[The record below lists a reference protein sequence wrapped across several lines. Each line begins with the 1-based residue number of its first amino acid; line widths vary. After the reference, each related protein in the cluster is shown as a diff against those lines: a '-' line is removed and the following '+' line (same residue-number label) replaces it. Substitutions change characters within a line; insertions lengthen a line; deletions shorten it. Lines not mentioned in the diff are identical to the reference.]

1 MLSCFNKFNA
11 CLLHFRVYAKD
22 TALVIEGMEQ
32 AGQLM
37 HIMGNAVYRAL
48 FGCRGN
54 KFRIFAQFFNQFN
67 FCRVGQQS
75 IIGFGRFFNAG
86 FLKLAENAANTR
98 MCVLNIV
105 NRVFVG
111 FFRSKRQVKIQL
123 AVDAAH
129 YKEESCCISADF
141 FNQFI

>member
-11 CLLHFRVYAKD
+11 CLLHFRVYAKNA
-22 TALVIEGMEQ
+22 ALVIEGMEQ
-32 AGQLM
+32 ACQFM

-54 KFRIFAQFFNQFN
+54 KFRIFAKFFNQFN

-86 FLKLAENAANTR
+86 LLKLAEMLQIRACA
-98 MCVLNIV
+98 
-105 NRVFVG
+105 
-111 FFRSKRQVKIQL
+111 
-123 AVDAAH
+123 
-129 YKEESCCISADF
+129 Y
-141 FNQFI
+141 